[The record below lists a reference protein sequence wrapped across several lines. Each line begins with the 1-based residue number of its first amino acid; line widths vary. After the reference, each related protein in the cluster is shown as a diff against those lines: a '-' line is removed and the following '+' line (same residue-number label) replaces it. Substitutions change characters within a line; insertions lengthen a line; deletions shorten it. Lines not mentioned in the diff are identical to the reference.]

1 MDLEKKII
9 NHFRLFFFID
19 WVDQCHQHPF
29 NEKIGKFLGLVN
41 TGLEMHA
48 AYVKMA
54 NISLEEK

>member
-1 MDLEKKII
+1 MDLEKKLSII
-9 NHFRLFFFID
+9 FDCFFID

-54 NISLEEK
+54 NISVEEK